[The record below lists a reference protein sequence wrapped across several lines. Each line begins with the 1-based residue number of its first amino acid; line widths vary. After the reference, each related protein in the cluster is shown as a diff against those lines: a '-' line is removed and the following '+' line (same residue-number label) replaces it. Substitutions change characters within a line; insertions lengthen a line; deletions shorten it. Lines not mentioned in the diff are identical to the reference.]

1 MARHL
6 EETDIPIEY
15 RGMKYNV
22 SPSALRSNNLTV
34 ELPEVKV
41 LGKRKNKGYKSAFDP
56 NGAGEFVG
64 AMMNSPLQLG
74 DYAFNRF
81 IDASKG
87 EHGKTDYRYTPVQ
100 TTVQRV
106 GETVSP
112 TRWIGTARSG
122 FKKSLW
128 NEDNPGLWGDKNLDM
143 MTDLIIGAGL
153 TKVPYRKIATNV
165 SNTANSYKYLKAIE
179 KAPINS
185 DKLLNDAML
194 NDLNFVNGAIRNNR
208 VKYAPHNRIQ
218 VGNPKSLRSLGK
230 DTDIRSFYNFIDEFK
245 PSIKLSTKDISR
257 FQGKSPIPTGHK
269 GLIGYRPK
277 QKLTIWDDAAN
288 DLVVDKR
295 FRNIDDIPK
304 LRETINSI
312 LSRVKTEDIRPEFL
326 NENAYVNSFRD
337 NASRQFINVN
347 DLSHEDIAK
356 ILTEQYKQLS
366 STSNGILKDNVLWR
380 TWGESLPQPEF
391 NWQEHIGSS
400 SGNKGFWGQ
409 GNYFGTGV
417 YGNDIINQPYM
428 IKGIKEI
435 GYDDL
440 FGATKAADEASR
452 NGKLSGRELAT
463 KWMSESPETRMV
475 AATEQGLRNEYGW
488 LDTHDKGIEVVTQKN
503 KGIKALNP
511 DLTNGNGT
519 TFVRDWNNPN
529 VFRAIAPYITAG
541 TTSYL
546 LNKVKHK
553 TNK

>member
-15 RGMKYNV
+15 KGMKYNI

-56 NGAGEFVG
+56 NGAGEFAG
-64 AMMNSPLQLG
+64 TIINSPLQLA

-81 IDASKG
+81 IDAGKG
-87 EHGKTDYRYTPVQ
+87 EYGKTDYKYTPVQ
-100 TTVQRV
+100 TTARRV
-106 GETVSP
+106 GETISP
-112 TRWIGTARSG
+112 TRWIGTLKSG
-122 FKKSLW
+122 FKESPW
-128 NEDNPGLWGDKNLDM
+128 SENNPGLTGNPYLDLVMDLGIGGLGIKGAKHFNKLGNVNKNLRS
-143 MTDLIIGAGL
+143 
-153 TKVPYRKIATNV
+153 VRKN
-165 SNTANSYKYLKAIE
+165 
-179 KAPINS
+179 
-185 DKLLNDAML
+185 
-194 NDLNFVNGAIRNNR
+194 
-208 VKYAPHNRIQ
+208 
-218 VGNPKSLRSLGK
+218 
-230 DTDIRSFYNFIDEFK
+230 TDIKSFHNVTDEFE
-245 PSIKLSTKDISR
+245 PSVKLSTEGISR

-277 QKLTIWDDAAN
+277 QKVTIRDDAVN
-288 DLVVDKR
+288 DMVVDKS
-295 FRNIDDIPK
+295 FRSIDDIPK

-312 LSRVKTEDIRPEFL
+312 LSKVKTEDIRPEFL

-356 ILTEQYKQLS
+356 ILTEQYNQLS
-366 STSNGILKDNVLWR
+366 STSNGMLKDNVLWR
-380 TWGESLPQPEF
+380 TWGESLPQSEF
-391 NWQEHIGSS
+391 NWQKYIGSS

-417 YGNDIINQPYM
+417 YGNGIINQPYM

-440 FGATKAADEASR
+440 FGVTKATDKASK
-452 NGKLSGRELAT
+452 NGKLAGSELAT

-475 AATEQGLRNEYGW
+475 AATEQGWRNEYGW
-488 LDTHDKGIEVVTQKN
+488 LDNHDKGIEVVTQKN

-529 VFRAIAPYITAG
+529 VFKTIAPYVTAG
-541 TTSYL
+541 TGSYL
-546 LNKVKHK
+546 LNKLKHK
-553 TNK
+553 TNKK